1 MHILPRTT
9 DDFLYLVD
17 NRRQSNVGV
26 CRMTEFQ
33 KADLNGDGNIDKRE
47 LEIYLEAKR
56 REMEDEDAKRDQQRK
71 MVWFALFGMLGYPL
85 FVFASGALGFDN
97 ESKIIG
103 DMSGVYFMS
112 VGLVVSAFFGADAY
126 VKGKSKKDDENERR
140 KSD

>member
-1 MHILPRTT
+1 
-9 DDFLYLVD
+9 
-17 NRRQSNVGV
+17 
-26 CRMTEFQ
+26 MTNKEFN
-33 KADLNGDGNIDKRE
+33 KMDINGDGEVTAEEYR
-47 LEIYLEAKR
+47 IYIEAKR

-112 VGLVVSAFFGADAY
+112 VGIVVSAFFGADAY
-126 VKGKSKKDDENERR
+126 VKGKKDKGDA
-140 KSD
+140 

>member
-1 MHILPRTT
+1 MT
-9 DDFLYLVD
+9 DF
-17 NRRQSNVGV
+17 
-26 CRMTEFQ
+26 E
-33 KADLNGDGNIDKRE
+33 KADINGDGKID
-47 LEIYLEAKR
+47 EIEYKIHIERMR

-126 VKGKSKKDDENERR
+126 VKGKEKKKDKD
-140 KSD
+140 DG

>member
-1 MHILPRTT
+1 MT
-9 DDFLYLVD
+9 DFE
-17 NRRQSNVGV
+17 
-26 CRMTEFQ
+26 T
-33 KADLNGDGNIDKRE
+33 ADINGDGVIDKDE
-47 LEIYLEAKR
+47 YAKLMADKLR
-56 REMEDEDAKRDQQRK
+56 REIDDEDAKRDQQRK

-126 VKGKSKKDDENERR
+126 VKGKEKKKDE
-140 KSD
+140 

>member
-1 MHILPRTT
+1 
-9 DDFLYLVD
+9 
-17 NRRQSNVGV
+17 
-26 CRMTEFQ
+26 MTNKEF
-33 KADLNGDGNIDKRE
+33 KKMDINGDGEVTAEEYR
-47 LEIYLEAKR
+47 IYIEAKR

-112 VGLVVSAFFGADAY
+112 VGIVVSAFFGADAY
-126 VKGKSKKDDENERR
+126 VKGKKDKGDA
-140 KSD
+140 

>member
-1 MHILPRTT
+1 
-9 DDFLYLVD
+9 
-17 NRRQSNVGV
+17 
-26 CRMTEFQ
+26 MTEFE
-33 KADLNGDGNIDKRE
+33 KADINGDGKID
-47 LEIYLEAKR
+47 EIEYKIHIERMR

-126 VKGKSKKDDENERR
+126 VKGKEKKVKKDADE
-140 KSD
+140 